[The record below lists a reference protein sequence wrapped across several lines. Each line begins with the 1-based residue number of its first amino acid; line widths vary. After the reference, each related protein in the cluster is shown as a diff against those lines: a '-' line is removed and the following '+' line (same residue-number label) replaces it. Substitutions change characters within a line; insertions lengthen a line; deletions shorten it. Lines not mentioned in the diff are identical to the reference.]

1 MKKTKQ
7 ILSLFLS
14 VCMIISCMVGMSAT
28 ASAAVTG
35 SGTQA
40 DPWQIGKE
48 TASDVTAWLTGEDNN
63 KTLHI
68 SGTGAMMDFN
78 QTPWWAEIGNIT
90 AVSIGNG
97 VTSIGCEAFRMC
109 SNLASVTI
117 PSGVTSIG
125 EDAFYSCK
133 ALESVTIP
141 NSVTSIVTCA
151 FIDCTSLT
159 SVTFERPAN
168 TGSLSVGGNAFVNIG
183 NNYQPVPSTAAIAY
197 SGTGS
202 YALFNGDTE
211 ITTSNTAS
219 DLNGLSLTWK
229 AKSTHT
235 HSFTYSATDAT
246 ITAACTGDGDCDYKA
261 TGITLTLNAPTKTTY
276 GDTGSAS
283 ATITG
288 YPTTAITNLA
298 AAPTTVT
305 YYNSTG
311 EGSTTTSGSA
321 LAAAPE
327 DAGNYVAQFTWG
339 GATASKAY
347 SIAKADPTAPT
358 GLNATYGQKLSD
370 VVLPTGW
377 TWTDSTQSVGSVGS
391 NTFKANFAGDDNYN
405 AVSNVDVSVTVGKAA
420 NPATVT
426 GTASVTSGGKTVD
439 LSANVTKK
447 GATGNVTYA
456 ISGSDLG
463 CSVNASTGVFTSGTT
478 AGTVTV
484 NVTIAEDS
492 NYNALA
498 ATPITVTIS
507 DKTAQTIT
515 ASDVTATYGDTG
527 KSVSATTDGD
537 GTISYSIKSGDAVTV
552 DATTGALTIVK
563 AGSAVITVTAAETD
577 NYAAATKDITVTVN
591 KKDPTT
597 PTGLTAKTGQT
608 LADVALPT
616 GWAWADA
623 GTTSVGEVG
632 DNKFK
637 ANYTP
642 TDATNYNSKTDV
654 ELTVKVSAAFVPV
667 TAIELNYSTYSMKV
681 GESNALSTSFTPAD
695 ATNLSLTYTSSNTS
709 VVTISDI
716 GLFTAVGLGTATL
729 TVTATNGTAD
739 TSDDVTATCVV
750 TVTAPSGGNSGGYTP
765 VIPSGGTT
773 TTTTTTTTNTG
784 SFADKTEENNNYAG
798 AEINM
803 KTEDLEKAVLT
814 DEDKK
819 VIAAGGNVTVELEV
833 EEKTPT
839 AEEKKEVEA
848 AVEAAKEASG
858 EDYTV
863 AMYFDA
869 NLFKTSNGT
878 KTQLHETNGKIAVSF
893 KLPEKYKNTDSSV
906 TRTYA
911 VARIHDGK
919 TEILVCEYDPE
930 TDLLTF
936 YTDKFSTYALMYE
949 DAKADDADVSAVDD
963 DDEQGDEGVVD
974 DEQFDETDDD
984 FDELTDD
991 EGDFDDDFAED
1002 QTDGDSDTD
1011 NDDQAAV
1018 DAVVDNGETNPNTGA
1033 PLAGMGVFAVMSF
1046 FAATAAYTA
1055 KKRKNK

>member
-1 MKKTKQ
+1 
-7 ILSLFLS
+7 
-14 VCMIISCMVGMSAT
+14 MIISCMVGMSAT

-48 TASDVTAWLTGEDNN
+48 TASNVTAWLTGEDNN

-219 DLNGLSLTWK
+219 DLNGKTLTWI
-229 AKSTHT
+229 SPHT
-235 HSFTYSATDAT
+235 HAFTYSANGAT
-246 ITAACTGDGDCDYKA
+246 ITATCTTGCPDSYDTTPATLTIAAAGGTYDGTTAYSATVTNNIPAVTGDTVGDVAYYKVDTQGA
-261 TGITLTLNAPTKTTY
+261 TTGGTVQTGAPTGAGY
-276 GDTGSAS
+276 YYAS
-283 ATITG
+283 
-288 YPTTAITNLA
+288 
-298 AAPTTVT
+298 VT
-305 YYNSTG
+305 L
-311 EGSTTTSGSA
+311 TSGSNTYTA
-321 LAAAPE
+321 VKAFT
-327 DAGNYVAQFTWG
+327 VA
-339 GATASKAY
+339 K
-347 SIAKADPTAPT
+347 IDPTAPT

-377 TWTDSTQSVGSVGS
+377 TWTDSTQSVGSVGN
-391 NTFKANFAGDDNYN
+391 NTFKANFAGDDNHSS
-405 AVSNVDVSVTVGKAA
+405 ASNVDVTVTVGKAA

-426 GTASVTSGGKTVD
+426 NTASVTSGGKTVD
-439 LSANVTKK
+439 LSNNVTKND
-447 GATGNVTYA
+447 ATGAVSYA
-456 ISGSDLG
+456 IDGNANGCTLNGSVLTSGS
-463 CSVNASTGVFTSGTT
+463 TT
-478 AGTVTV
+478 GTVTV
-484 NVTIAEDS
+484 NVTIAEDD

-507 DKTAQTIT
+507 DKATQTIT
-515 ASDVTATYGDTG
+515 AADVIATYGDTG
-527 KSVSATTDGD
+527 KAVSATLTIGD
-537 GTISYSIKSGDAVTV
+537 GTLSYAVTAGDDV
-552 DATTGALTIVK
+552 VTINATSGALTILKV
-563 AGSAVITVTAAETD
+563 GSATVTVTASATDTYAET
-577 NYAAATKDITVTVN
+577 TKTVAITIN
-591 KKDPTT
+591 PADPTT
-597 PTGLTAKTGQT
+597 PTGLTATEGQT

-616 GWAWADA
+616 GWTWDSP
-623 GTTSVGEVG
+623 TTSVGTAGTHTFPASYTETTG
-632 DNKFK
+632 
-637 ANYTP
+637 NYKHP
-642 TDATNYNSKTDV
+642 
-654 ELTVKVSAAFVPV
+654 
-667 TAIELNYSTYSMKV
+667 
-681 GESNALSTSFTPAD
+681 
-695 ATNLSLTYTSSNTS
+695 
-709 VVTISDI
+709 
-716 GLFTAVGLGTATL
+716 TAVAL
-729 TVTATNGTAD
+729 TVTVKAKPAETYSVTVVGG
-739 TSDDVTATCVV
+739 TSDKATAEAGATVTITATIPDGKEFVNWTTSDVEGLNDSTAATTTFTMPAKAV
-750 TVTAPSGGNSGGYTP
+750 TVTANFKDKSSGGGQGGGGYTP

-833 EEKTPT
+833 KETTPT
-839 AEEKKEVEA
+839 AEEKKEIET

-949 DAKADDADVSAVDD
+949 DAKADDVDVSAVDD

-974 DEQFDETDDD
+974 DDDEQFDEVDDD

-991 EGDFDDDFAED
+991 EDDLDDDFAED
-1002 QTDGDSDTD
+1002 KTDGGTD
-1011 NDDQAAV
+1011 DDVQAAV

-1046 FAATAAYTA
+1046 FAAAAAYTA

>member
-1 MKKTKQ
+1 MQRTKTK
-7 ILSLFLS
+7 ILSVFLS
-14 VCMIISCMVGMSAT
+14 FCMIVSCMAGISVTAYADTNYETIEITDKIQSAT
-28 ASAAVTG
+28 STSELVEQMSGFTEITLMAAMKWEPPAKSGVERLIYKIDGEYFLYCVYNDGTYKNNSNQQLSGLKKVTNVKFYYLRQDNVAVTG
-35 SGTQA
+35 
-40 DPWQIGKE
+40 
-48 TASDVTAWLTGEDNN
+48 V
-63 KTLHI
+63 
-68 SGTGAMMDFN
+68 
-78 QTPWWAEIGNIT
+78 
-90 AVSIGNG
+90 
-97 VTSIGCEAFRMC
+97 
-109 SNLASVTI
+109 
-117 PSGVTSIG
+117 
-125 EDAFYSCK
+125 
-133 ALESVTIP
+133 
-141 NSVTSIVTCA
+141 
-151 FIDCTSLT
+151 
-159 SVTFERPAN
+159 
-168 TGSLSVGGNAFVNIG
+168 
-183 NNYQPVPSTAAIAY
+183 
-197 SGTGS
+197 
-202 YALFNGDTE
+202 
-211 ITTSNTAS
+211 
-219 DLNGLSLTWK
+219 
-229 AKSTHT
+229 
-235 HSFTYSATDAT
+235 
-246 ITAACTGDGDCDYKA
+246 
-261 TGITLTLNAPTKTTY
+261 TLN
-276 GDTGSAS
+276 
-283 ATITG
+283 
-288 YPTTAITNLA
+288 PTTATLTVGGTETLTA
-298 AAPTTVT
+298 TVAPNNATVKSVTWSSDNESIATVADGVVTAVGSGTANITVT
-305 YYNSTG
+305 TTD
-311 EGSTTTSGSA
+311 GS
-321 LAAAPE
+321 
-327 DAGNYVAQFTWG
+327 FT
-339 GATASKAY
+339 ATCVVTVNKG
-347 SIAKADPTAPT
+347 DPTVPT
-358 GLNATYGQKLSD
+358 DLTATYGQKLSD
-370 VVLPTGW
+370 VALTTGW
-377 TWTDSTQSVGSVGS
+377 TWADSTQSVGDVGEH
-391 NTFKANFAGDDNYN
+391 TFKANFAGDSNYN
-405 AVSNVDVSVTVGKAA
+405 AASNVDVTVTVEKAD

-426 GTASVTSGGKTVD
+426 GTATVTKGGNTVD
-439 LSANVTKK
+439 LATNVTKN
-447 GATGNVTYA
+447 GATGDVTYA
-456 ISGSDLG
+456 ISGEANG
-463 CSVNASTGVFTSGTT
+463 CSLNGSVLTSGNDT
-478 AGTVTV
+478 GSVTV
-484 NVTIAEDS
+484 NVSVAEDS

-608 LADVALPT
+608 LADVKLPT

-642 TDATNYNSKTDV
+642 TDATNYNSKTNV

-750 TVTAPSGGNSGGYTP
+750 TVTAASGGGGYTP
-765 VIPSGGTT
+765 VIPSGGT

-893 KLPEKYKNTDSSV
+893 KLPAQFKNTDSSV

-1002 QTDGDSDTD
+1002 QTDSDTD
-1011 NDDQAAV
+1011 NDVQAAV
-1018 DAVVDNGETNPNTGA
+1018 DAVVDSGETNPHTNA

-1046 FAATAAYTA
+1046 FAAAAAYTA